1 MGLTL
6 AHDRRHMARAVLE
19 GVAFNFAD
27 GVDVLTEADARPKAT
42 MLVGGGARSALWGQL
57 IADATGLT
65 IDLAA
70 GAEAGAALGVARL
83 LETVSKPGVS
93 DNLAARRLR
102 NELTARAGGRPRLRS
117 ARSIVPIAAAV
128 AGVAFLS
135 VFFWRSP
142 ARTSDGVLAARQ
154 ETARAAVVAVATS
167 WAANDALSRRLA
179 AVSEQQWRS
188 RLTTMIDR
196 GRFEQLAA
204 ESAQGTVADRAQP
217 VPRATLALPTP
228 GGTS

>member
-1 MGLTL
+1 MGETVSEHKRFDESPATAEDLQ
-6 AHDRRHMARAVLE
+6 AARRL
-19 GVAFNFAD
+19 
-27 GVDVLTEADARPKAT
+27 ADA
-42 MLVGGGARSALWGQL
+42 VEGGMAVA
-57 IADATGLT
+57 ADV
-65 IDLAA
+65 
-70 GAEAGAALGVARL
+70 EALGVARL